1 MNNLNKY
8 YFTFGH
14 GQAYFG
20 YYYVIEAED
29 EASAREIMFYRF
41 KNKWSMMYKS
51 AEEAGVGEWNLK
63 ELK

>member
-1 MNNLNKY
+1 
-8 YFTFGH
+8 
-14 GQAYFG
+14 
-20 YYYVIEAED
+20 
-29 EASAREIMFYRF
+29 MFYRF